1 VTRANTR
8 AILSC
13 LLAAMASPAVVADA
27 PADSGKLA
35 VTATPAAMLTPAA
48 LEMSRAEIGEI
59 LINND
64 NVFDLED
71 PDEDKALY
79 RFANR
84 IHMTTRS
91 DVIAEQLL
99 FQPGDRFSSQ
109 SLAESERLLRE
120 NRYLQDAT
128 IRPVRL
134 EDGTVDIEVETSDS
148 WTLVP
153 KLSLSRSGGTNSG
166 TIGVQ
171 EMNLL
176 GTGIG
181 VELEYKSDVDRDS
194 ALVAFTDRNLF
205 GSRYSLNALLANNSD
220 GSTQFLELE
229 KPFYSLDSRNAK
241 GFSYYKDDEIEFYYN
256 LGEKLGDYRHQA
268 SEQEFLLG
276 WSKGLHDGW
285 TRRYTTGVAFDVDRF
300 SAVANDEYPAVP
312 IPEDRTLYYP
322 FFGIEV
328 LEDRYE
334 KVTNSDQM
342 NRTEDRFLGTRL
354 SARLGVAT
362 ETLGSDRNALI
373 YNATAQKG
381 FGSFESK
388 TLLLSASLD
397 GRLADSGSQNVTL
410 DMSARYYWRQSE
422 HRLLYLMLT
431 GTLGDN
437 LDLDQYLLIG
447 GDSGLRGY
455 PLRYQTG
462 NKRAL
467 FSIEQ
472 RFFTDWY
479 PFHLFNIGAAVFAD
493 VGRAWGEAPLTTSD
507 NPWLSDVGFGLRIG
521 NTRSGLGRMAH
532 IDLAFPLNSANG
544 IADVQFLVSTH
555 KSF

>member
-1 VTRANTR
+1 VTGANTR

-13 LLAAMASPAVVADA
+13 LLVAMASSAVQADA
-27 PADSGKLA
+27 PSDAGKLA

-48 LEMSRAEIGEI
+48 LDLARVEIGEV
-59 LINND
+59 LINNE

-71 PDEDKALY
+71 PKEDKALY

-99 FQPGDRFSSQ
+99 FQPGDPFSSQ
-109 SLAESERLLRE
+109 SLAESERLLRQ

-134 EDGTVDIEVETSDS
+134 EDGTVDIAVDTSDS

-153 KLSLSRSGGTNSG
+153 KLSLSRKGGTNAG

-176 GTGIG
+176 GTGVGI
-181 VELEYKSDVDRDS
+181 ELEYKSDVDRDS
-194 ALVAFTDRNLF
+194 MLLGFTDRNLF
-205 GSRYSLNALLANNSD
+205 GSRYSMNALIADNSD
-220 GSTQFLELE
+220 GSMQFLELE
-229 KPFYSLDSRNAK
+229 KPFYSLDSRDAK
-241 GFSYYKDDEIEFYYN
+241 GFSYYKDDEIEFYYD
-256 LGEKLGDYRHQA
+256 LGEKIGDYRHRA
-268 SEQEFLLG
+268 SEQELLLG
-276 WSKGLHDGW
+276 WSAGLQNGW
-285 TRRYTTGVAFDVDRF
+285 ATRYTTGVAFDVDRF
-300 SAVANDEYPAVP
+300 SAVSGDEYPAVP
-312 IPEDRTLYYP
+312 LPEDRTLYYP
-322 FFGIEV
+322 FVGIEI
-328 LEDRYE
+328 LEDHYE

-342 NRTEDRFLGTRL
+342 NRTEDRYLGARL
-354 SARLGVAT
+354 SARFGVAT
-362 ETLGSDRNALI
+362 EALGSDRNALI
-373 YNATAQKG
+373 FDATAQKG

-388 TLLLSASLD
+388 SLLLSASLD
-397 GRLADSGSQNVTL
+397 GRLADTGGQNVML
-410 DMSARYYWRQSE
+410 DLKARYYWRQSE
-422 HRLLYLMLT
+422 HRLLYLTLN

-479 PFHLFNIGAAVFAD
+479 PFRLFNVGAAVFAD
-493 VGRAWGEAPLTTSD
+493 VGRAWGEAPVTTSD
-507 NPWLSDVGFGLRIG
+507 NPWLGDVGFGLRIG
-521 NTRSGLGRMAH
+521 NTRSGLGRVAH
-532 IDLAFPLNSANG
+532 IDVAFPLNSANG